1 MAQVR
6 DAAFNPSSPHSS
18 SGGADSYN
26 HEGTPETKLTVFSAD
41 DNSARSNKLV
51 TALSLNGPADRP
63 VHYHVNPVETF
74 GDLSAA
80 SEKDPFVSTTTVPKS
95 DQKLSPTASAFRPV
109 SVPVVAHG
117 SLNAPTGMNAAGGLG
132 ANRQLFTSQATAKFS
147 NELGIS
153 RCLVIYSASQ
163 PISITDVE
171 GYLAVRLLLSA
182 FPIRLLM
189 ASLTLR
195 HRS

>member
-6 DAAFNPSSPHSS
+6 DTAFNPSSPHSS

-26 HEGTPETKLTVFSAD
+26 LEGTPETKLTVFSPD

-51 TALSLNGPADRP
+51 SALSLNGPSDHP
-63 VHYHVNPVETF
+63 VHYHVKSVETF

-80 SEKDPFVSTTTVPKS
+80 SEKDPFVSSTTVPKT

-109 SVPVVAHG
+109 SIPVVAHG
-117 SLNAPTGMNAAGGLG
+117 SLNVSPGLNAAGGLG
-132 ANRQLFTSQATAKFS
+132 ANRQLFAPQATAKFS

-153 RCLVIYSASQ
+153 RCLVVYSASQ
-163 PISITDVE
+163 SVSISDVE
-171 GYLAVRLLLSA
+171 GYLQVRLTTVD
-182 FPIRLLM
+182 FPNPFVDGV
-189 ASLTLR
+189 ADTPA
-195 HRS
+195 